1 MNREERVAVHKKQE
15 KLQIDSGI
23 PLIADLRE
31 GVPAIRSTDEGV
43 VQYVRYNNVLYKSIF
58 NKDTDVSAT
67 KLTDDGYL
75 ILPNGFI
82 LQWGQ
87 ETAATGSETVTFPI
101 PFPNECLN
109 VTCTD
114 YASGDTDGITSATG
128 IKTLPTKTTVIFTCY
143 STVDTFFWQAIG
155 Y

>member
-1 MNREERVAVHKKQE
+1 MPKLANVVSFNVTTVGTVGKVTLDNINLNNSLEAYKTTPLSSSSGKLSAAVS
-15 KLQIDSGI
+15 D
-23 PLIADLRE
+23 
-31 GVPAIRSTDEGV
+31 
-43 VQYVRYNNVLYKSIF
+43 
-58 NKDTDVSAT
+58 KDTDVSAT